1 MDNHALVATWL
12 CCCTPLLVQIGYPS
26 TDACAGD
33 SSCASTRGCIPS
45 VSVSVTA
52 QTDLVVLMGL
62 GVLAMFPVVQPEP
75 ALQRLRHTWILRPVG
90 CCGKVPYA
98 TGRATYYE
106 RGQSS
111 TVADGWCRL
120 TLAMPDSP
128 RLVTT
133 DDGRSRARQGTPP
146 PP

>member
-62 GVLAMFPVVQPEP
+62 GVLAMFPVVQPESTF
-75 ALQRLRHTWILRPVG
+75 QRLGHTGILRPVD
-90 CCGKVPYA
+90 CCSKVPDV
-98 TGRATYYE
+98 TGRATHYE
-106 RGQSS
+106 VVQWV
-111 TVADGWCRL
+111 TVGIGCRW
-120 TLAMPDSP
+120 MPC
-128 RLVTT
+128 V
-133 DDGRSRARQGTPP
+133 AC
-146 PP
+146 